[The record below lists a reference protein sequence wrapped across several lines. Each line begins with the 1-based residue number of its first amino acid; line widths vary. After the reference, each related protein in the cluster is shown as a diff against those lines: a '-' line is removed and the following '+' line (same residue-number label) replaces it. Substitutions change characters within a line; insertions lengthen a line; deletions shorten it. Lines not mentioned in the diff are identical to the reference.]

1 MITVEDFTNQLAAE
15 FEDVEPNTVFPDTH
29 YRDIK
34 NWSSM
39 YALIIIAFVDAN
51 FDVQLNAENLKNTQS
66 VRDLYEVVKEKT
78 NQK

>member
-1 MITVEDFTNQLAAE
+1 MISVEEFTQQLAAE
-15 FEDVEPNTVFPDTH
+15 FEDVEPNTLSPETN

-51 FDVQLNAENLKNTQS
+51 FDVQLNSENLKSTQTI
-66 VRDLYEVVKEKT
+66 RDLYNVICEKS
-78 NQK
+78 KK

>member
-1 MITVEDFTNQLAAE
+1 MDTIKEFSAKLEME
-15 FEDVEPNTVFPDTH
+15 FEDLAPGSLTPETN

-51 FDVQLNAENLKNTQS
+51 YDVMLNASDLKSTETISDLYNAVLSKLKN
-66 VRDLYEVVKEKT
+66 
-78 NQK
+78 

>member
-1 MITVEDFTNQLAAE
+1 MISIEDFTFQLASE
-15 FEDVEPNTVFPDTH
+15 FEDVEPNTITPDTK

-51 FDVQLNAENLKNTQS
+51 FDVQLNAENLKNTQT
-66 VRDLYEVVKEKT
+66 VRDLYNIVCSEIKE
-78 NQK
+78 